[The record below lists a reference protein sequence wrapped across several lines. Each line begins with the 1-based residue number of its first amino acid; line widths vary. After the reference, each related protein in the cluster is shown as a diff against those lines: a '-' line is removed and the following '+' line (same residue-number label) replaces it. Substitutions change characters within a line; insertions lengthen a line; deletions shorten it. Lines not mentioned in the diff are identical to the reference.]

1 MFINFKL
8 RHICVFS
15 IQKFMK
21 SKKNLVLIG
30 MMSSG
35 KSTIGELLAKKL
47 NFKFFD
53 IDKIIENETKMKI
66 TEIFK
71 IKGENFFRN
80 LEEKTTIKLLNFS
93 DVVISLGGGGFVNE
107 IIRKETNTKSKT
119 FWLDWNLDTLISR
132 IRKKNNR
139 PVALALNNDE
149 LKNLIIER
157 SKYYSKAK
165 YKINC
170 QKLTRPEIIKKIL
183 NLYESY

>member
-1 MFINFKL
+1 
-8 RHICVFS
+8 
-15 IQKFMK
+15 MK

-35 KSTIGELLAKKL
+35 KSTIGDLLAKKL

-93 DVVISLGGGGFVNE
+93 DVVISLGGGGFINE
-107 IIRKETNTKSKT
+107 TIRKETNTKSKT

-132 IRKKNNR
+132 IKKKNNR

-149 LKNLIIER
+149 LKNLIIKR

-170 QKLTRPEIIKKIL
+170 QKLTRSEIIKKIL
-183 NLYESY
+183 NLYESS

>member
-1 MFINFKL
+1 
-8 RHICVFS
+8 
-15 IQKFMK
+15 MK

-80 LEEKTTIKLLNFS
+80 LEEKTTVKLLNFS
-93 DVVISLGGGGFVNE
+93 NVVISLGGGGFVNE

-132 IRKKNNR
+132 IRKRNNR
-139 PVALALNNDE
+139 PVALALNNNE
-149 LKNLIIER
+149 LKNLIIKR

-170 QKLTRPEIIKKIL
+170 QKLNRSEIVKKIL
-183 NLYESY
+183 NLYENS

>member
-1 MFINFKL
+1 
-8 RHICVFS
+8 
-15 IQKFMK
+15 
-21 SKKNLVLIG
+21 
-30 MMSSG
+30 MSSG

-80 LEEKTTIKLLNFS
+80 LEEKTTVKLLNFS
-93 DVVISLGGGGFVNE
+93 NVVISLGGGGFVNE

-119 FWLDWNLDTLISR
+119 FWLDWNIDTLISR
-132 IRKKNNR
+132 IRKRNNR
-139 PVALALNNDE
+139 PVALALNNNE
-149 LKNLIIER
+149 LKNLIIKR

-170 QKLTRPEIIKKIL
+170 QKLTRSEIINKIL
-183 NLYESY
+183 NLYESN

>member
-1 MFINFKL
+1 
-8 RHICVFS
+8 
-15 IQKFMK
+15 MK

-66 TEIFK
+66 AEIFK

-93 DVVISLGGGGFVNE
+93 DVVISLGGGGFINE
-107 IIRKETNTKSKT
+107 TIRKETNTKSKT
-119 FWLDWNLDTLISR
+119 FWLNWNLDTLISR

-170 QKLTRPEIIKKIL
+170 QKLTRSEIIKNIL
-183 NLYESY
+183 NLYESS

>member
-1 MFINFKL
+1 
-8 RHICVFS
+8 
-15 IQKFMK
+15 MK

-93 DVVISLGGGGFVNE
+93 NAVISLGGGGFVNE

-132 IRKKNNR
+132 IRKRNNR
-139 PVALALNNDE
+139 PVALALNNNE
-149 LKNLIIER
+149 LKNLIIKR

-170 QKLTRPEIIKKIL
+170 QKLTRSEIIKKIL
-183 NLYESY
+183 DLYESS

>member
-1 MFINFKL
+1 
-8 RHICVFS
+8 
-15 IQKFMK
+15 MK

-66 TEIFK
+66 AEIFK

-132 IRKKNNR
+132 IRKRNNR
-139 PVALALNNDE
+139 PVALALNNNE
-149 LKNLIIER
+149 LKNLIIKR

-170 QKLTRPEIIKKIL
+170 QKLTRSEIIKKIL
-183 NLYESY
+183 NLYESS

>member
-1 MFINFKL
+1 
-8 RHICVFS
+8 
-15 IQKFMK
+15 MK

-80 LEEKTTIKLLNFS
+80 LEEKTTVKLLNFNNA
-93 DVVISLGGGGFVNE
+93 VISLGGGGFVNE

-132 IRKKNNR
+132 IRKRNNR
-139 PVALALNNDE
+139 PVALALNNNE
-149 LKNLIIER
+149 LKNLIIKR

-170 QKLTRPEIIKKIL
+170 QKLTRSEIIKKIL
-183 NLYESY
+183 NLYESS

>member
-1 MFINFKL
+1 
-8 RHICVFS
+8 
-15 IQKFMK
+15 MK

-35 KSTIGELLAKKL
+35 KSTIGGLLAKKL

-93 DVVISLGGGGFVNE
+93 DVVISLGGGGFINE
-107 IIRKETNTKSKT
+107 TIRKETNTKSKT
-119 FWLDWNLDTLISR
+119 FWLNWNLDTLISR

-149 LKNLIIER
+149 LKNLIIKR

-183 NLYESY
+183 NLYESS

>member
-1 MFINFKL
+1 
-8 RHICVFS
+8 
-15 IQKFMK
+15 MK

-80 LEEKTTIKLLNFS
+80 LEEKTTVKLLNFS
-93 DVVISLGGGGFVNE
+93 NAVISLGGGGFVNE

-132 IRKKNNR
+132 IRKRNNR
-139 PVALALNNDE
+139 PVALALNNNE
-149 LKNLIIER
+149 LKNLIIKR

-183 NLYESY
+183 NLYESN

>member
-1 MFINFKL
+1 
-8 RHICVFS
+8 
-15 IQKFMK
+15 MK

-35 KSTIGELLAKKL
+35 KSTIGGLLAKKL

-80 LEEKTTIKLLNFS
+80 LEEKTTVKLLNFS
-93 DVVISLGGGGFVNE
+93 NAVISLGGGGFVNE

-132 IRKKNNR
+132 IRKRNNR
-139 PVALALNNDE
+139 PVALALNNNE
-149 LKNLIIER
+149 LKNLIIKR

-183 NLYESY
+183 NLYESS

>member
-1 MFINFKL
+1 
-8 RHICVFS
+8 
-15 IQKFMK
+15 MK

-80 LEEKTTIKLLNFS
+80 LEEKTTMKLLNFN
-93 DVVISLGGGGFVNE
+93 DVVISLGGGGFINE
-107 IIRKETNTKSKT
+107 TIREETNTKSKT
-119 FWLDWNLDTLISR
+119 FWLNWNLGTLISR

-183 NLYESY
+183 NLYESS

>member
-1 MFINFKL
+1 
-8 RHICVFS
+8 
-15 IQKFMK
+15 MK

-80 LEEKTTIKLLNFS
+80 LEEKTTVKLLNFS
-93 DVVISLGGGGFVNE
+93 NAVISLGGGGFVNE

-132 IRKKNNR
+132 IRKRNNR
-139 PVALALNNDE
+139 PVALALNNNE
-149 LKNLIIER
+149 LKNLIIKR

-183 NLYESY
+183 NLYENN

>member
-1 MFINFKL
+1 
-8 RHICVFS
+8 
-15 IQKFMK
+15 MK

-30 MMSSG
+30 MMGSG
-35 KSTIGELLAKKL
+35 KSTIGGLLAKKL

-93 DVVISLGGGGFVNE
+93 DVVISLGGGGFINE
-107 IIRKETNTKSKT
+107 TIRKETNTKSKT
-119 FWLDWNLDTLISR
+119 VWLNGDLDTLISR

-139 PVALALNNDE
+139 PVASALNNDE

-170 QKLTRPEIIKKIL
+170 QKLTRSEIIKKIL
-183 NLYESY
+183 NLYESS

>member
-1 MFINFKL
+1 
-8 RHICVFS
+8 
-15 IQKFMK
+15 MK

-80 LEEKTTIKLLNFS
+80 LEEKTTVKLLNFS
-93 DVVISLGGGGFVNE
+93 NAVISLGGGGFVNE
-107 IIRKETNTKSKT
+107 IIRKETNIKSKT

-132 IRKKNNR
+132 IRKRNNR
-139 PVALALNNDE
+139 PVALALNNNE
-149 LKNLIIER
+149 LKNLIIKR

-170 QKLTRPEIIKKIL
+170 QKLTRSEIIKKIL
-183 NLYESY
+183 NLYESS

>member
-1 MFINFKL
+1 
-8 RHICVFS
+8 
-15 IQKFMK
+15 MK

-93 DVVISLGGGGFVNE
+93 DIVISLGGGGFVNE
-107 IIRKETNTKSKT
+107 TIRKETNTKSKT

-132 IRKKNNR
+132 IRKRNNR
-139 PVALALNNDE
+139 PVALALNNNE
-149 LKNLIIER
+149 LKNLIIKR
-157 SKYYSKAK
+157 SKYYSKAT

-170 QKLTRPEIIKKIL
+170 QKLTRSEIIKKIL
-183 NLYESY
+183 NLYESS

>member
-1 MFINFKL
+1 
-8 RHICVFS
+8 
-15 IQKFMK
+15 MK

-35 KSTIGELLAKKL
+35 KSTIGELLAKRL

-93 DVVISLGGGGFVNE
+93 NAVISLGGGGFVNE

-132 IRKKNNR
+132 IRKRNNR
-139 PVALALNNDE
+139 PVALALNNNE
-149 LKNLIIER
+149 LKNLIIKR

-183 NLYESY
+183 NLYESS

>member
-1 MFINFKL
+1 
-8 RHICVFS
+8 
-15 IQKFMK
+15 MK

-35 KSTIGELLAKKL
+35 KSTIGKLLAKKL

-80 LEEKTTIKLLNFS
+80 LEEKTTVKLLNFS
-93 DVVISLGGGGFVNE
+93 NVVISLGGGGFVNE

-132 IRKKNNR
+132 IRKRNNR
-139 PVALALNNDE
+139 PVALALNNNE
-149 LKNLIIER
+149 LKNLIIKR

-183 NLYESY
+183 NLYESS

>member
-1 MFINFKL
+1 
-8 RHICVFS
+8 
-15 IQKFMK
+15 MK

-93 DVVISLGGGGFVNE
+93 NVVISLGGGGFVNE

-132 IRKKNNR
+132 IRKRNNR
-139 PVALALNNDE
+139 PVALALNNNE

-170 QKLTRPEIIKKIL
+170 QKLTRSEIIKKIL
-183 NLYESY
+183 NLYEIN

>member
-1 MFINFKL
+1 
-8 RHICVFS
+8 
-15 IQKFMK
+15 MK

-35 KSTIGELLAKKL
+35 KSTIGGLLAKKL

-93 DVVISLGGGGFVNE
+93 DVVISLGGGGFINE
-107 IIRKETNTKSKT
+107 TIRKETNTKSKT

-132 IRKKNNR
+132 IKKKNNR

-149 LKNLIIER
+149 LKNLIIKR

-170 QKLTRPEIIKKIL
+170 QKLTRSEIIKKIL
-183 NLYESY
+183 NLYEIN

>member
-1 MFINFKL
+1 
-8 RHICVFS
+8 
-15 IQKFMK
+15 MK

-66 TEIFK
+66 AEIFK

-93 DVVISLGGGGFVNE
+93 AAVISLGGGGFVNE
-107 IIRKETNTKSKT
+107 TIRKKTNTKSKT
-119 FWLDWNLDTLISR
+119 FWLNWDLDTLISR

-149 LKNLIIER
+149 LKNLIIKR

-183 NLYESY
+183 NLYENS

>member
-1 MFINFKL
+1 
-8 RHICVFS
+8 
-15 IQKFMK
+15 MK

-93 DVVISLGGGGFVNE
+93 NIVISLGGGGFINE
-107 IIRKETNTKSKT
+107 TIRKETNTKSKT

-132 IRKKNNR
+132 IRKRNNR
-139 PVALALNNDE
+139 PVALALNNNE
-149 LKNLIIER
+149 LKNLIIKR

-170 QKLTRPEIIKKIL
+170 QKLTRSEIIKKIL
-183 NLYESY
+183 NLYEIN

>member
-1 MFINFKL
+1 
-8 RHICVFS
+8 
-15 IQKFMK
+15 MK

-80 LEEKTTIKLLNFS
+80 LEEKTTVKLLNFS
-93 DVVISLGGGGFVNE
+93 NAVISLGGGGFVNE
-107 IIRKETNTKSKT
+107 IIRKETNTKRKT
-119 FWLDWNLDTLISR
+119 FWLELNLDTLISR
-132 IRKKNNR
+132 IRKRNNR
-139 PVALALNNDE
+139 PVALALNNNE
-149 LKNLIIER
+149 LKNLIIKR

-183 NLYESY
+183 NLYESS

>member
-1 MFINFKL
+1 
-8 RHICVFS
+8 
-15 IQKFMK
+15 MK

-107 IIRKETNTKSKT
+107 TIRKETNTKSKT

-132 IRKKNNR
+132 IRKRNNR
-139 PVALALNNDE
+139 PVALALNNNE
-149 LKNLIIER
+149 LKNLIIKR

-183 NLYESY
+183 NLYENS

>member
-1 MFINFKL
+1 
-8 RHICVFS
+8 
-15 IQKFMK
+15 MK

-80 LEEKTTIKLLNFS
+80 LEEKTTVKLLNFS
-93 DVVISLGGGGFVNE
+93 NVVISLGGGGFVNE

-132 IRKKNNR
+132 IRKRNNR
-139 PVALALNNDE
+139 PVALALNNNE
-149 LKNLIIER
+149 LKNLIIKR

-170 QKLTRPEIIKKIL
+170 QKLTRSEIVKKIL
-183 NLYESY
+183 NLYENS

>member
-1 MFINFKL
+1 
-8 RHICVFS
+8 
-15 IQKFMK
+15 MK

-80 LEEKTTIKLLNFS
+80 LEEKTTVKLLNFTNA
-93 DVVISLGGGGFVNE
+93 VISLGGGGFVNE

-132 IRKKNNR
+132 IRKRNSR
-139 PVALALNNDE
+139 PVALALNNNE
-149 LKNLIIER
+149 LKNLIIKR

-170 QKLTRPEIIKKIL
+170 QKLTRSEIIKKIL
-183 NLYESY
+183 NLYESS

>member
-1 MFINFKL
+1 
-8 RHICVFS
+8 
-15 IQKFMK
+15 MK

-53 IDKIIENETKMKI
+53 IDKIIENEKKMKI

-93 DVVISLGGGGFVNE
+93 DVVISLGGGGFINE
-107 IIRKETNTKSKT
+107 TIRKETNTKSKT

-132 IRKKNNR
+132 IRKRNNR
-139 PVALALNNDE
+139 PVALALNNNE
-149 LKNLIIER
+149 LKNLIIKR

-183 NLYESY
+183 NLYESS

>member
-1 MFINFKL
+1 
-8 RHICVFS
+8 
-15 IQKFMK
+15 MK

-93 DVVISLGGGGFVNE
+93 DAVISLGGGGFVNE

-132 IRKKNNR
+132 IRKRNNR
-139 PVALALNNDE
+139 PVALALNNNE
-149 LKNLIIER
+149 LKNLIIKR

-183 NLYESY
+183 NLYENS

>member
-1 MFINFKL
+1 
-8 RHICVFS
+8 
-15 IQKFMK
+15 MK

-80 LEEKTTIKLLNFS
+80 LEEKTTVKLLNFTN
-93 DVVISLGGGGFVNE
+93 VVISLGGGGFVNE

-170 QKLTRPEIIKKIL
+170 QKLTRSEIIKKIL
-183 NLYESY
+183 NLYESN

>member
-1 MFINFKL
+1 
-8 RHICVFS
+8 
-15 IQKFMK
+15 MK
-21 SKKNLVLIG
+21 SKENLVLIG

-53 IDKIIENETKMKI
+53 IDKIIENEARMKI

-132 IRKKNNR
+132 IRKRNNR
-139 PVALALNNDE
+139 PVALALNNNE
-149 LKNLIIER
+149 LKNLIIKR

-183 NLYESY
+183 NLYESS

>member
-1 MFINFKL
+1 
-8 RHICVFS
+8 
-15 IQKFMK
+15 MK

-47 NFKFFD
+47 NLKFFD

-80 LEEKTTIKLLNFS
+80 LEEKTTVKLLNFS
-93 DVVISLGGGGFVNE
+93 TAVISLGGGGFVNE

-132 IRKKNNR
+132 IRKRNNR
-139 PVALALNNDE
+139 PGALALNNNE
-149 LKNLIIER
+149 LKNLIIKR

-170 QKLTRPEIIKKIL
+170 QKLTRSEIIKKIL
-183 NLYESY
+183 NLYESS

>member
-1 MFINFKL
+1 
-8 RHICVFS
+8 
-15 IQKFMK
+15 MK

-35 KSTIGELLAKKL
+35 KSTIGRLLAKKL

-93 DVVISLGGGGFVNE
+93 DVVISLGGGGFINE
-107 IIRKETNTKSKT
+107 TIRKETNTKSKT
-119 FWLDWNLDTLISR
+119 FWLNWDLDTLISR

-139 PVALALNNDE
+139 PVASALNNDE

-170 QKLTRPEIIKKIL
+170 QKLTRSEIIKKIL
-183 NLYESY
+183 NLYEIN

>member
-1 MFINFKL
+1 
-8 RHICVFS
+8 
-15 IQKFMK
+15 MK

-80 LEEKTTIKLLNFS
+80 LEEKTTVKLLNFS
-93 DVVISLGGGGFVNE
+93 NAVISLGGGGFVNE
-107 IIRKETNTKSKT
+107 KIRKETNTKSKT

-132 IRKKNNR
+132 IRKRNNR
-139 PVALALNNDE
+139 PVALALNNNE
-149 LKNLIIER
+149 LKNLIIKR

-170 QKLTRPEIIKKIL
+170 QKLTRSEIIKKIL
-183 NLYESY
+183 NLYENS

>member
-1 MFINFKL
+1 
-8 RHICVFS
+8 
-15 IQKFMK
+15 MK

-80 LEEKTTIKLLNFS
+80 LEEKTTVKLLNFS
-93 DVVISLGGGGFVNE
+93 NAVISLGGGGFVNE

-132 IRKKNNR
+132 IRKRNNR
-139 PVALALNNDE
+139 PVALALNNNE
-149 LKNLIIER
+149 LKNLIIKR

-170 QKLTRPEIIKKIL
+170 QNLTRSEIIKKIL
-183 NLYESY
+183 KLYDSS

>member
-1 MFINFKL
+1 
-8 RHICVFS
+8 
-15 IQKFMK
+15 MK
-21 SKKNLVLIG
+21 SKENLVLIG

-47 NFKFFD
+47 NFNFFD

-93 DVVISLGGGGFVNE
+93 SVVISLGGGGFINE
-107 IIRKETNTKSKT
+107 TIRKETNTKSKT
-119 FWLDWNLDTLISR
+119 FWLNWNLNTLISR

-149 LKNLIIER
+149 LKNLIIKR

-183 NLYESY
+183 NLYENS

>member
-1 MFINFKL
+1 
-8 RHICVFS
+8 
-15 IQKFMK
+15 MK

-80 LEEKTTIKLLNFS
+80 LEEKTTVKLLNFS
-93 DVVISLGGGGFVNE
+93 NAVISLGGGGFVNE

-132 IRKKNNR
+132 IRKRNNR
-139 PVALALNNDE
+139 PVALALNNNE
-149 LKNLIIER
+149 LKNLIIKR

-183 NLYESY
+183 DLYESS

>member
-1 MFINFKL
+1 
-8 RHICVFS
+8 
-15 IQKFMK
+15 MK

-80 LEEKTTIKLLNFS
+80 LEEKTTVKLLNFTNA
-93 DVVISLGGGGFVNE
+93 VISLGGGGFVNE

-132 IRKKNNR
+132 IRKRNNR
-139 PVALALNNDE
+139 PVALALNNNE
-149 LKNLIIER
+149 LKNLIIKR

-183 NLYESY
+183 NLYESS

>member
-1 MFINFKL
+1 
-8 RHICVFS
+8 
-15 IQKFMK
+15 MK

-35 KSTIGELLAKKL
+35 KSTIGGLLAKKL

-93 DVVISLGGGGFVNE
+93 DVVISLGGGGFVNK
-107 IIRKETNTKSKT
+107 IIRKEANTKSKT

-132 IRKKNNR
+132 IRKRNNR
-139 PVALALNNDE
+139 PVALALNNNE
-149 LKNLIIER
+149 LKNLIIKR

-183 NLYESY
+183 NLYESS